1 MKTTVVISGQ
11 NACRGRRGMTMIEV
25 MMASAISL
33 IVVGGALWLLTEGTY
48 SAWKTSAVTSND
60 LTHWGLANRLVLD
73 TRVANS
79 LCVYSDLD
87 SSLIATEGS
96 NGISLYA
103 DRKVG
108 NLLVLSL
115 SLPDRTT
122 GGYACQKLTG
132 YRYVPSEEA
141 IYKFEHT
148 ASAADIAANKPA
160 SQVLLENVA
169 TFKMEKVAEDIV
181 LPAIGA
187 QTAGAFYW
195 DRDSD
200 SINARTSVLRFE
212 LGDKKQHRRVRD
224 SRIVEVSFFVRP

>member
-1 MKTTVVISGQ
+1 
-11 NACRGRRGMTMIEV
+11 MTLVEI
-25 MMASAISL
+25 MMASMLSF
-33 IVVGGALWLLTEGTY
+33 VVVSGALWLLTNGTY

-60 LTHWGLANRLVLD
+60 LTHWGLANRLTLD

-87 SSLIATEGS
+87 AALIATEGS
-96 NGISLYA
+96 SGISFYA

-122 GGYACQKLTG
+122 GGYACQRLTG

-141 IYKFEHT
+141 LYKFEHT

-160 SQVLLENVA
+160 FQLLLENVT
-169 TFKMEKVAEDIV
+169 TFKLEKVADNLS

-212 LGDKKQHRRVRD
+212 LGDKKLHRRVRNT
-224 SRIVEVSFFVRP
+224 RLVEVSFFVRP